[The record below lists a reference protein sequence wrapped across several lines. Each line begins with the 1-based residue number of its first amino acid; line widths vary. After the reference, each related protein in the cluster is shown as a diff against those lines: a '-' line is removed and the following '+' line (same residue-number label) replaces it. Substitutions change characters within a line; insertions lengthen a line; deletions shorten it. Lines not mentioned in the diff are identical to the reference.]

1 MILCLSRMADPL
13 SITSSVVG
21 LVTFA
26 LSASVSLYTTV
37 RDFKSRDKKAR
48 ALKDE
53 IGDLSSV
60 LQTLLETISN
70 HADINFDTLKGPLH
84 HCGNA
89 CREYEELIARCTKHS
104 TDSQAST
111 RDWITQKYL
120 QGDITDFR
128 DMLAGYKSTIS
139 IALASVN
146 MYVSC
151 PVAFLLVLRCS
162 LLHYD

>member
-1 MILCLSRMADPL
+1 MADPL
-13 SITSSVVG
+13 SITSGVIA

-26 LSASVSLYTTV
+26 LSASVNLYTTV

-70 HADINFDTLKGPLH
+70 HADIDFNALKGPLDR
-84 HCGNA
+84 CGNA
-89 CREYEELIARCTKHS
+89 CNEYGELILRCTKHS

-146 MYVSC
+146 MYVSL
-151 PVAFLLVLRCS
+151 PLDLLCF
-162 LLHYD
+162 LLHYN